1 MVPLCIGGKNKFKFF
16 LNSFFNISPTSISR
30 FRRACQMRGLFVERP
45 KSVINEIFGK
55 LVGREG
61 PTETI
66 SICFACKGSSLKIV
80 DVTPD
85 QRFLKLGAITL
96 MLSRLIILVL
106 SLLLYTTKNKPFLYG
121 FICMSFLNIG

>member
-1 MVPLCIGGKNKFKFF
+1 MITIFRIMFTFFQIIRRNFKFF
-16 LNSFFNISPTSISR
+16 LNKCFNISPASISR
-30 FRRACQMRGLFVERP
+30 FRRACQMRGLFGERP

-55 LVGREG
+55 LAGREG
-61 PTETI
+61 PIEKI

-106 SLLLYTTKNKPFLYG
+106 SLLLYTGKYQQ
-121 FICMSFLNIG
+121 

>member
-1 MVPLCIGGKNKFKFF
+1 
-16 LNSFFNISPTSISR
+16 
-30 FRRACQMRGLFVERP
+30 MRGLFVERP
-45 KSVINEIFGK
+45 ISAINEICGR
-55 LVGREG
+55 LMGREG
-61 PTETI
+61 PTVTI

-106 SLLLYTTKNKPFLYG
+106 SLLLFTAKYQQ
-121 FICMSFLNIG
+121 FIYDLFC